1 MNTLKDCICR
11 ATVVLF
17 FLMAASAAYS
27 KEMDLMYEFQLD
39 QLLNPSEEQLAMER
53 DGQVFI
59 YDGLK
64 ESDIKLALDQQQ
76 HRMQSMMFVNV
87 VWTDD
92 NGKPVIDP
100 YTGEVVTDN
109 DC

>member
-1 MNTLKDCICR
+1 MNTLKSYVCT
-11 ATVVLF
+11 ATFVL
-17 FLMAASAAYS
+17 LLLAATSGAYS
-27 KEMDLMYEFQLD
+27 KEMDLLYEFQLD
-39 QLLNPSEEQLAMER
+39 QLLDPSEEQLEMEK

-76 HRMQSMMFVNV
+76 HRMHSMMFISV

-92 NGKPVIDP
+92 NGQPVVDP

>member
-1 MNTLKDCICR
+1 MKSLDRIPTSKIER
-11 ATVVLF
+11 AGKLVQTGVKLGGNYMKF
-17 FLMAASAAYS
+17 YS
-27 KEMDLMYEFQLD
+27 KK
-39 QLLNPSEEQLAMER
+39 LLNPDIER
-53 DGQVFI
+53 DGLDEENARDI

-64 ESDIKLALDQQQ
+64 ESDITLALDQQQ